1 MSKIATD
8 KAIKFIDSWLELR
21 YNNLEIPGFTVA
33 IQQKGKVLF
42 EKSYGFANTAKKEKL
57 TPRHIFRI
65 ASHSKTFTA
74 TAVMQLQEQGKIRID
89 DHVADYLT
97 WLKKHTDKRW
107 QKVTIRQLL
116 SHSAGV
122 LRDGVDADYWQL
134 ERPFPDSSQLRTE
147 VLGSKLVLENNT
159 KMKYSNYGYSLLG
172 LLIEVVSKI
181 SYEEYVTQNIIKPLK
196 LNDTGSDYTPSIEDR
211 LVTAYSR
218 RDYKQDRVPISKNI
232 PTNSMAAATGFYA
245 TARDLCA
252 YFSAHVVGSKKLLSD
267 ESKKEMQR
275 LQWEVESIDD
285 KPGRYGL
292 GLQLDSVGKRKTLGH
307 SGGFPGT
314 VTVSFCDPDDELV
327 VTVLVNSYAPVGLIA
342 KGIMNILDYFKEHS
356 ENAAA
361 IRKTE
366 KFEGRFMCIWGI
378 SEFVS
383 FGKKI
388 LDIYPDS
395 WAPFEGATELKVVD
409 EDTLKITKTS
419 GYSSSGEF
427 VKFTFTDRT
436 ATKISHSGTT
446 LWPEKEYLEMMKKV
460 KVLEVP
466 KNA

>member
-1 MSKIATD
+1 MSEIATD
-8 KAIKFIDSWLELR
+8 RAIEFIDSWLELR

-33 IQQKGKVLF
+33 VQQKGKMLL
-42 EKSYGFANTAKKEKL
+42 EKSYGYANVAKKEKL
-57 TPRHIFRI
+57 TPQHIFRI

-74 TAVMQLQEQGKIRID
+74 TAVMQLQEQGKLRID
-89 DHVADYLT
+89 DHIADYLT
-97 WLKKHTDKRW
+97 WLKHHTDKRW

-122 LRDGVDADYWQL
+122 LRDGIDADYWQL
-134 ERPFPDSSQLRTE
+134 ERPFPDSSQLRAE
-147 VLGSKLVLENNT
+147 ILDSKLVLENNT
-159 KMKYSNYGYSLLG
+159 KMKYSNYGYSLVG
-172 LLIEVVSKI
+172 LLIEAVSKV
-181 SYEEYVTQNIIKPLK
+181 SYKEYVTQNIIKPLK
-196 LNDTGSDYTPSIEDR
+196 LKDTGPDYTPDIKDR

-232 PTNSMAAATGFYA
+232 PTNSLAAATGFYA
-245 TARDLCA
+245 TARDLCT

-292 GLQLDSVGKRKTLGH
+292 GLQLSSVGKRNTIGH
-307 SGGFPGT
+307 GGGFPGT
-314 VTVSFCDPDDELV
+314 VTVSFCDPNDELV

-342 KGIMNILDYFKEHS
+342 KDIINILDYFKEHS
-356 ENAAA
+356 KNAPA

-366 KFEGRFMCIWGI
+366 KFEGRFMCLWGI

-395 WAPFEGATELKVVD
+395 WTPLEGATELKVVD
-409 EDTLKITKTS
+409 GNTLKITKTN
-419 GYSSSGEF
+419 GYSSE
-427 VKFTFTDRT
+427 VELIRFTFKDGK
-436 ATKISHSGTT
+436 AVKVSHSGTT
-446 LWPEKEYLEMMKKV
+446 HWPEKKYLERMKKLRI
-460 KVLEVP
+460 LEVP